1 MAKFEV
7 GDYITHVD
15 GYNGFEDA
23 IVTMVDD
30 KFYHLKIVNGTA
42 TIRISAE
49 DNYQLKKG
57 YHSYVRKQ
65 RLMAVGMDAI

>member
-57 YHSYVRKQ
+57 PK
-65 RLMAVGMDAI
+65 RLLTK